1 MKKLNKK
8 AFTLIELLAVIIILG
23 ILMIIAIPSVT
34 EYINNSRK
42 SAYVDTASAFISAA
56 RTKVNEL
63 KELKLTSENV
73 LYFIEVGNAAEQSC
87 VSLEKG
93 GNSPYGKWKKAYV
106 VVEYNGKGYS
116 YSFTGV
122 DEANYAVKLTKEK
135 DLDRDLVKTN
145 EGITDTNI
153 VEKAVNLSA
162 IGTYSTIDTSTGAN
176 YHLVKNSSNDT
187 LAVIVLASGSCT
199 FAG

>member
-1 MKKLNKK
+1 MKRINKK

-34 EYINNSRK
+34 EYINNSRE
-42 SAYVDTASAFISAA
+42 SAYVDTAAAFISAT

-63 KELKLTSENV
+63 KEFKLTSENV
-73 LYFIEVGNAAEQSC
+73 LYFIEVGNFDEKSC

-122 DEANYAVKLTKEK
+122 DEANYAVKLSTEK

-145 EGITDTNI
+145 EGIT
-153 VEKAVNLSA
+153 EANLIAKA
-162 IGTYSTIDTSTGAN
+162 IGSTSHTIDTDGFTI
-176 YHLVKNSSNDT
+176 LD
-187 LAVIVLASGSCT
+187 ASAAPAGILIKVPGCT
-199 FAG
+199 FSG